1 MNHVMSNN
9 ILSLITFK
17 NSYCY
22 PSGAFLIIGC
32 LQVLIRFSLIA
43 FSLLL
48 EKYKLKIL
56 CRNCFESSQ
65 KQNLMQNSMSANTNW
80 ICTDMNGT
88 TWYGYF
94 PFILI
99 YLDYIDKHLSV
110 ISYIDKTSQDDFRYI
125 SIIFLS
131 SILHIFGLHWHQIY
145 LNIYLRYI
153 RYISYMIY
161 LRYIRYYLIYD
172 ISQVHQHQQPPVV
185 TEQHSSETE
194 SKVNLRFI
202 KKLGRSLMTKADVLW
217 QKLTGNHT
225 HEDICLY
232 FHPRFRRK

>member
-56 CRNCFESSQ
+56 CRNCFESSL

-94 PFILI
+94 PFILKAFI
-99 YLDYIDKHLSV
+99 YLDYIDK
-110 ISYIDKTSQDDFRYI
+110 TSQHDLKDWQNISDDLRYI
-125 SIIFLS
+125 SIS
-131 SILHIFGLHWHQIY
+131 SQVHEIY
-145 LNIYLRYI
+145 LIYNISQVHEI
-153 RYISYMIY
+153 
-161 LRYIRYYLIYD
+161 YLIYD
-172 ISQVHQHQQPPVV
+172 IYQVHQH
-185 TEQHSSETE
+185 
-194 SKVNLRFI
+194 
-202 KKLGRSLMTKADVLW
+202 
-217 QKLTGNHT
+217 
-225 HEDICLY
+225 
-232 FHPRFRRK
+232 